1 MISPATGSG
10 AQAQSHRLASA
21 HNCRMEEPETLV
33 PRPADSSVVE
43 TRYWHTLEDGRVQCD
58 VCPRACKL
66 RDGQRGLCF
75 VRGAEAGQI
84 KLFSYGRSSGF
95 CVDPIEKKPLNHFLP
110 GTSVLSFGTAGC
122 NLACKFCFSPGTLVA
137 TTAGMR
143 PIADLFESCEEKIF
157 RDDGKIGLPS
167 LLTVFTRQGR
177 EARVSKVFSHP
188 YTGDLLSLKAA
199 CCPPMLLTPN
209 HKVFAVHRSNLE
221 DVRLLE
227 AGRLCA
233 DHSLVVPKRQA
244 SHGAH
249 IDLSEARDSGEHFLV
264 PVRSADRVPYVGE
277 VYNLEVEDPD
287 HSYLAPFIAVS
298 NCQNWDMSKS
308 REMDTLAD
316 SASPQDLAAAAQ
328 RLGSASVAF
337 TYNDPVVFMEYA
349 IDTAQACREA
359 GIRSVAVTAG
369 YMCSEPRA
377 EFYRH
382 MDAAN
387 VDLKGFTERFYY
399 KVCGGELAAVLE
411 TLEYLKHETNV
422 WFEITTLLIPG
433 ENDSDSE
440 IDQMTQWIAQELG
453 PDVPLHFT
461 AFHPDWKMLDKPP
474 TPPATLTRA
483 RRIALANGLHFVY
496 TGNVHDREGG
506 STWCPKCGVRVIE
519 RDWYQLGSWKLTDS
533 GACQNCGTQI
543 PGVFAGAPSDWGARR
558 LGVRLTP
565 RKHRAS

>member
-1 MISPATGSG
+1 
-10 AQAQSHRLASA
+10 
-21 HNCRMEEPETLV
+21 METPETLV
-33 PRPADSSVVE
+33 PRPPEGSVVD

-66 RDGQRGLCF
+66 REGQRGLCF
-75 VRGAEAGQI
+75 VRGAEGGQI

-122 NLACKFCFSPGTLVA
+122 MLACKF
-137 TTAGMR
+137 
-143 PIADLFESCEEKIF
+143 
-157 RDDGKIGLPS
+157 
-167 LLTVFTRQGR
+167 
-177 EARVSKVFSHP
+177 
-188 YTGDLLSLKAA
+188 
-199 CCPPMLLTPN
+199 
-209 HKVFAVHRSNLE
+209 
-221 DVRLLE
+221 
-227 AGRLCA
+227 
-233 DHSLVVPKRQA
+233 
-244 SHGAH
+244 
-249 IDLSEARDSGEHFLV
+249 
-264 PVRSADRVPYVGE
+264 
-277 VYNLEVEDPD
+277 
-287 HSYLAPFIAVS
+287 
-298 NCQNWDMSKS
+298 CQNWDMSKS

-316 SASPQDLAAAAQ
+316 SASPEDLAQAAR
-328 RLGSASVAF
+328 RLGCASVAF

-369 YMCSEPRA
+369 YMCSEPRR

-399 KVCGGELAAVLE
+399 KICGGELATVLE
-411 TLEYLKHETNV
+411 TLEYLKHETKV

-440 IDQMTQWIAQELG
+440 IEQMTQWIAGKLG

-461 AFHPDWKMLDKPP
+461 AFHPDWKMLDKPR

-496 TGNVHDREGG
+496 VGNVHDRAGG
-506 STWCPKCGVRVIE
+506 STYCTACGTRVIE
-519 RDWYQLGSWKLTDS
+519 RDWYQLGAWQLTHS
-533 GACQNCGTQI
+533 GACQNCGNQI
-543 PGVFAGAPSDWGARR
+543 PGVFAGAPGDWGARR
-558 LGVRLTP
+558 MGVRLAP
-565 RKHRAS
+565 RSQRSS